1 LRAQAAED
9 MKKLLDAHA
18 RTAEERE
25 ALQSRLETEA
35 AARRKMEKGKHNLQ
49 AKLKA
54 MEEKLIQVHAV
65 YIHTTNYIRQYVSSL
80 WCVDA
85 CSDH

>member
-1 LRAQAAED
+1 

-54 MEEKLIQVHAV
+54 MEEKLIQV
-65 YIHTTNYIRQYVSSL
+65 L
-80 WCVDA
+80 
-85 CSDH
+85 

>member
-54 MEEKLIQVHAV
+54 MEEKLIQVPKVHV
-65 YIHTTNYIRQYVSSL
+65 YIYIYTQEAV
-80 WCVDA
+80 
-85 CSDH
+85 